1 MGFSH
6 AANLG
11 SILIAAVA
19 AWIFGGVYYTALSK
33 PWMAAQ
39 GKTLEQCK
47 AEQDAKSGI
56 AKGTPFVI
64 VFVSEIIIAWVLYG
78 ILLHLKY
85 VYAARRHYLGPLLL
99 VRLCVDHDRDQ
110 QRFSGPSRHAHG
122 HRRRRLARCLC
133 HHRRHSR
140 LVGSVR
146 AREYRESRGNPRL
159 VGRAGTVA

>member
-56 AKGTPFVI
+56 AKGAPFII

-78 ILLHLKY
+78 ILLHLNMFTKSE
-85 VYAARRHYLGPLLL
+85 AKR
-99 VRLCVDHDRDQ
+99 
-110 QRFSGPSRHAHG
+110 S
-122 HRRRRLARCLC
+122 
-133 HHRRHSR
+133 
-140 LVGSVR
+140 
-146 AREYRESRGNPRL
+146 
-159 VGRAGTVA
+159 